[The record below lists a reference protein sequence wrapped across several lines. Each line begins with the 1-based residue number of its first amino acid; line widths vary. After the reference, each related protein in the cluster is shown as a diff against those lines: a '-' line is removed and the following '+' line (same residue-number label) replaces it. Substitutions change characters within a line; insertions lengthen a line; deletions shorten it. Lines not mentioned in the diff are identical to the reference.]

1 MDEDVD
7 VMVARTT
14 VNEVSK
20 VDDCTLCRVVLGEG
34 VAVVAVYVVTE
45 EGGVVTEEGE
55 VVTEEGEVVAIDR
68 VGVAVVRVDLAVGEV
83 TVKTREVNVH
93 RLLISLSKTGQY
105 CMVL

>member
-34 VAVVAVYVVTE
+34 VAVVAVY
-45 EGGVVTEEGE
+45 